1 MKNKVLKLLSFS
13 GAMFFLSA
21 SLFAQ
26 SGIQY
31 DIVLTGGRVIDP
43 ETKLDTIKNVGIIN
57 NRIAQISSE
66 PLKGKETI
74 NVSGLVV
81 APGFIDL
88 HVHGRSN
95 QEQEYQL
102 HDGLT
107 TALELEWGIEYLDKW
122 YASRK
127 GKALINYGASVCWPF
142 ERFRALGSFK
152 KEEDE
157 LDQNMVNGQSD
168 IETLLNKLKPA
179 SNTSLSQP
187 QIDKTLEYIKQ
198 SLADGG
204 IGIGIPVAYVPGSK
218 PEEIFRVFQLAAS
231 MQALVYTH
239 VREGGIMAVQE
250 VIADAML
257 TGAPLHIVHINSST
271 LGQIY
276 LGIEMVQTAQRKGF
290 SITTELYPYPAA
302 STALQSALFDEGWQQ
317 RLGISYGDLQWVATG
332 ERLTKETFES
342 YRKSGGVVIIYSM
355 KPEWI
360 KAGVASNGTIIASD
374 GMPYAKL
381 AHPRTAGTFS
391 RMLGKYVRE
400 EKVIGLSEAI
410 EKMTLLP
417 AKRLE
422 GIAPMMRFKGR
433 IQVGADADITIFN
446 PNTIID
452 KATFEKGLEFS
463 EGIEYVLVNGTFVLK
478 NGKTVSNIFPGQAV
492 YGKYKK

>member
-1 MKNKVLKLLSFS
+1 MIKAWTVL
-13 GAMFFLSA
+13 GAVLFLSA
-21 SLFAQ
+21 SIHAQ
-26 SGIQY
+26 SSVKY
-31 DIVLTGGRVIDP
+31 DIVLMGGRVIDP

-88 HVHGRSN
+88 HVHGRTN

-107 TALELEWGIEYLDKW
+107 TALELEWGTEYLDKW
-122 YASRK
+122 YALRK
-127 GKALINYGASVCWPF
+127 DKALINFGASVCWPF
-142 ERFRALGSFK
+142 ERLRALDNYK
-152 KEEDE
+152 KEENE
-157 LDQNMVNGQSD
+157 LRDNMITEQSGL
-168 IETLLNKLKPA
+168 ENLLNKLKPA
-179 SNTSLSQP
+179 SYTSLSQS

-198 SLADGG
+198 SLGDGG

-218 PEEIFRVFQLAAS
+218 PEELFRIFQLAGS
-231 MQALVYTH
+231 LQAPVFTH
-239 VREGGIMAVQE
+239 VREGNIMAVQQ
-250 VIADAML
+250 VISDAIL

-271 LGQIY
+271 LGNIN

-290 SITTELYPYPAA
+290 NITTELYDYPAA
-302 STALQSALFDEGWQQ
+302 STGLQSALFDEGWQQ
-317 RLGISYGDLQWVATG
+317 RLGISYGDLQWQATG
-332 ERLTKETFES
+332 ERLTKETFDT
-342 YRKSGGVVIIYSM
+342 YRKTGGVVIIYSM

-360 KAGVASNGTIIASD
+360 KAGVGAAGTMIASD

-391 RMLGKYVRE
+391 RLLGKFVRE
-400 EKVIGLSEAI
+400 DKVLDLVTAI
-410 EKMTLLP
+410 EKITLLP

-422 GIAPMMRFKGR
+422 TIAPMMRYKGR
-433 IQVGADADITIFN
+433 IQIGADADITIFN
-446 PNTIID
+446 PNTVID
-452 KATFEKGLEFS
+452 KATFDKGLAFS
-463 EGIEYVLVNGTFVLK
+463 EGVEYVIVNGVFVLR
-478 NGKTVSNIFPGQAV
+478 NGKTVVNVFPGQPV